1 MSTEIIEAPQRD
13 LTALVDQVPANSPM
27 GMMMAAMKQGAT
39 LDQVEQMMNLQQR
52 WEEREAEKA
61 FNDALAAFKSEAVEI
76 IKRKAVDF
84 TGKNGRTHYKHAEL
98 SDVVEAVGPALSKH
112 GFSWSWKTHQEKDLI
127 RVTCILKHRQ
137 GHTDSVSLE
146 ANADQSGSKNNIQAI
161 ASTVTYLQRHTL
173 KAITGVSEKG
183 DDDDGQGSANS
194 KISADLRDEWIS
206 EVAKAE
212 TLERLETIW
221 QEGGN
226 IIYATNNLADYNA
239 FKKAVSDKKKMLTE
253 VQ

>member
-13 LTALVDQVPANSPM
+13 LTAPVDQVPANSPM

-112 GFSWSWKTHQEKDLI
+112 GFAWSWKTHQEKDLI

-183 DDDDGQGSANS
+183 DDDDGLGSANS

-253 VQ
+253 AQ